1 MINTITSLQNELV
14 KEIAKLR
21 NPKKRRE
28 TRRFL
33 VEGMRACEP
42 FLNSKFPLVHLLFT
56 ETHKAWAEKLPVD
69 QRALILVTETIIKK
83 LSSAVSPSGILAVF
97 DIPLS
102 FYQEPVLGSGI
113 VLANIQDPGNAGTL
127 IRTATALGAHIV
139 CVEGVDPFNEK
150 IVQASAGTLA
160 HAKISQLSWENLIA
174 CARAQNIL
182 LTALVVK
189 GGSPLTEQKD
199 QKKRLLVVGN
209 EANGLPDAWTATCDE
224 KITLP
229 MPGQAESLNAA
240 VAGSISL
247 YLLQMGT
254 YFK

>member
-42 FLNSKFPLVHLLFT
+42 FFNSRFSLVHLLVT
-56 ETHKAWAEKLPVD
+56 DAQRLWAESLPIDRRKIV
-69 QRALILVTETIIKK
+69 LVTETIVKK
-83 LSSAVSPSGILAVF
+83 LSAAVTPSGVIAVF
-97 DIPLS
+97 DIPSS
-102 FYQEPVLGSGI
+102 FYKEPTLGSGI

-127 IRTATALGAHIV
+127 IRTATALGGHIV

-150 IVQASAGTLA
+150 VVQSSAGTLA
-160 HAKISQLSWENLIA
+160 HAKISQLSWTDLVT
-174 CARAQNIL
+174 CAHKQNIAL
-182 LTALVVK
+182 SALVVK
-189 GGSPLTEQKD
+189 NGANLVEQND
-199 QKKRLLVVGN
+199 QKPRLLVVGN
-209 EANGLPDAWTATCDE
+209 EGNGLPEAWIAECDE
-224 KITLP
+224 KITIP

-240 VAGSISL
+240 IAGSIGL
-247 YLLQMGT
+247 YLLQMGK